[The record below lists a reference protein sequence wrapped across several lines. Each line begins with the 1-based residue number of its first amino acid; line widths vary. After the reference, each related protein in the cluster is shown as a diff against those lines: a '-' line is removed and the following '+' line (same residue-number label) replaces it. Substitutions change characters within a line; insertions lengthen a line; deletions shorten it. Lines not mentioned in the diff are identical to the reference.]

1 MVKDF
6 ALIHHIEIE
15 FNDEFNVLT
24 GETGAGKSIIID
36 AVSLLLGAR
45 ASSKDI
51 RYGSKKA
58 MVEGVFRTEPDEA
71 MDRFLEEMG
80 CEPDEDRQVILYRE
94 LSANGKNT
102 CRINDRTVTL
112 NHFKKIGQMLV
123 NIYGQHDFQ
132 AISNRDNHLMLLDSM
147 GDQAFLKA
155 KEAMTEAYEAFA
167 HAMKLQKQL
176 EAQIEERAERLEFLK
191 FKLRE
196 LDELDL
202 KPGEEEQLE
211 QDLNVLDHYE
221 QIVTITE
228 SAHQVLYGERDS
240 IYSKLTETVDGL
252 NSVREFDPSFGEMA
266 ENLQNMI
273 YLAED
278 YGLTLS
284 GYASKMDF
292 DPQKRDQMNERK
304 YVLDKAKRKYNHSID
319 ELIEEIAKLKEEVE
333 QLENI
338 DVEIDTQKT
347 ICAKKRKEYELF
359 AKEVREMRKQLA
371 EVLTEG
377 LLEQLK
383 QLSMKDTRFEVRFAE
398 KAPSA
403 QGMDQVEF
411 FMSANPGQ
419 PLRELSEIASGGE
432 MSRIMLA
439 FKTVLAQH
447 EKIGTLIF
455 DEIDTGIGGNIV
467 VKVAEK
473 LSDVSRHAQ
482 VICVTHSPQIAAL
495 ADRHFQ
501 IRKTVT
507 ETETH
512 TSVIPLEGEQEIT
525 ELARMLGGEEEFQLQ
540 HARELK
546 KAAKMHK
553 ENSANGINAES

>member
-15 FNDEFNVLT
+15 FNEEFNVLT

-51 RYGSKKA
+51 RYGCKKA
-58 MVEGVFRTEPDEA
+58 MVEGVFLTEDDEA
-71 MDRFLEEMG
+71 MNHLLEELG
-80 CEPDEDRQVILYRE
+80 CEPDEDHRIILYRE
-94 LSANGKNT
+94 LSTNGKNT

-112 NHFKKIGQMLV
+112 NHFKRIGQMLV

-147 GDQAFLKA
+147 GDRAFLEK
-155 KEAMTEAYEAFA
+155 KEAMMAAYEAFA
-167 HAMKLQKQL
+167 GAMKIQKQL
-176 EAQIEERAERLEFLK
+176 EAQIAERAERLEFLK

-196 LDELDL
+196 LKELDL
-202 KPGEEEQLE
+202 KKGEEEQLE
-211 QDLNVLDHYE
+211 ADLNVLDHYE
-221 QIVTITE
+221 QIVNITE
-228 SAHQVLYGERDS
+228 AAHQRLYGERES
-240 IYSKLTETVDGL
+240 IYTKLTETVEGL
-252 NSVREFDPSFGEMA
+252 NSIREFDPAFGEMA

-278 YGLTLS
+278 YGMTLS
-284 GYASKMDF
+284 GYGSNMDF

-304 YVLDKAKRKYNHSID
+304 YVLDKAKRKFNHSID
-319 ELIEEIAKLKEEVE
+319 ELIEETEKIREEVE

-347 ICAKKRKEYELF
+347 ICAKKRKEYEVF
-359 AKEVREMRKQLA
+359 AKEVRALREKLS
-371 EVLTEG
+371 ETLTEG

-383 QLSMKDTRFEVRFAE
+383 QLSMKDTRFEVRFTE
-398 KAPSA
+398 KTPGI

-501 IRKTVT
+501 IQKTVS

-512 TSVIPLEGEQEIT
+512 TSVVPLEAEEEIT
-525 ELARMLGGEEEFQLQ
+525 ELARMLGGEEDFQLQ

-546 KAAKMHK
+546 KSAQKHK
-553 ENSANGINAES
+553 ETLA